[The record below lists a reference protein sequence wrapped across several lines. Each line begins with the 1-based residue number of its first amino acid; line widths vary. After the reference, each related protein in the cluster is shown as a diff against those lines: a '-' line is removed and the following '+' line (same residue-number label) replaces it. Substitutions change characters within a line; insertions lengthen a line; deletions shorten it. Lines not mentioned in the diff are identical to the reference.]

1 MWFWCSSVWSGIRY
15 LENSKNGDGKN
26 KNPHSAYSIPQI
38 PFKGPKKKETL
49 ESKTIYNKNESS
61 KIEIH
66 NIKIKKIKKIKKLP
80 LN

>member
-1 MWFWCSSVWSGIRY
+1 
-15 LENSKNGDGKN
+15 LENSKNGDWKN

-66 NIKIKKIKKIKKLP
+66 NIKKKKKNYL
-80 LN
+80 